1 MYQQH
6 QLLEKWNNN
15 YIVCLLQ
22 KISIKV
28 CMQCI
33 LADAKM
39 VRSRKQVSR
48 GGGGVKGAGTPRF
61 RYDKK
66 RGVYVYK
73 KQGGSLFSS
82 IKKGL
87 TKIMPKVINA
97 TKPLGKAIVKKGLKA
112 ARNPRNRKRLM
123 MLAASAGKGAVG
135 RITGDPQLAR
145 LAENQ
150 IKNAAVKTERHLM
163 KGRRVNKR
171 FVKKL
176 VDHM

>member
-1 MYQQH
+1 
-6 QLLEKWNNN
+6 
-15 YIVCLLQ
+15 
-22 KISIKV
+22 
-28 CMQCI
+28 MQCI

-82 IKKGL
+82 IKGL

-97 TKPLGKAIVKKGLKA
+97 TKPLGKAIVKKA
-112 ARNPRNRKRLM
+112 
-123 MLAASAGKGAVG
+123 
-135 RITGDPQLAR
+135 
-145 LAENQ
+145 
-150 IKNAAVKTERHLM
+150 
-163 KGRRVNKR
+163 
-171 FVKKL
+171 
-176 VDHM
+176 

>member
-1 MYQQH
+1 
-6 QLLEKWNNN
+6 
-15 YIVCLLQ
+15 
-22 KISIKV
+22 
-28 CMQCI
+28 MQCI
-33 LADAKM
+33 LADAKL

-61 RYDKK
+61 RYDNM

-163 KGRRVNKR
+163 KGRRVYKR
-171 FVKKL
+171 FGKN
-176 VDHM
+176 